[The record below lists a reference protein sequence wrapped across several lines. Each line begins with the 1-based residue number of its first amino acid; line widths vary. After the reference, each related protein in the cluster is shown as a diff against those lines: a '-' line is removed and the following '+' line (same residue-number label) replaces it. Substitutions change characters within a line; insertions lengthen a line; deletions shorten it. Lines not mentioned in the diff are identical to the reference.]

1 MADQYSIDAAVLILD
16 EFTNR
21 LNIIMRSGAGF
32 DNDSVMWMIKAW
44 TKVGL
49 LTRGPGFHRRTS
61 AYYVMKRDPTPISG
75 KRSLALRSAMDAYST
90 MLSRHGTTDGDYFQR
105 ADKAMLDFVW
115 EYRKAVTGRTDRG
128 KSEKEF
134 VAQLMRWM
142 SLSEDQAAREVL
154 TNLEQHA

>member
-1 MADQYSIDAAVLILD
+1 
-16 EFTNR
+16 
-21 LNIIMRSGAGF
+21 
-32 DNDSVMWMIKAW
+32 
-44 TKVGL
+44 
-49 LTRGPGFHRRTS
+49 
-61 AYYVMKRDPTPISG
+61 MKRDPTPISG